1 MKNNRNNIVCVFT
14 PYWGNGNPYQDELA
28 KSLGSHGVQVK
39 KGDSL
44 KSVFHNMIFC
54 GYRPDILHLHWLP
67 LLEWRITSFLRL
79 ALFVLRLSIVRLLGV
94 KLVWTVHNLR
104 PHESQCPKVDWLVRI
119 LITRLTSALITHTKR
134 AKQQVVSTWRLRNG
148 RKVLIIPHGNYI
160 DCYENKLNRA
170 TAQKQLCI
178 FNSKLVILFFGEI
191 RPYKGVLQLIDAF
204 KLLGQERTYL
214 VIAGRLL
221 NDELTSVIR
230 EKIQGC
236 NNIKFA
242 PGFVAEDQIQVFM
255 NASDIVVF
263 PYRTILTSG
272 AVILA
277 MSFGRPCIAPRI
289 GCISDILDEAG
300 SFLYDSE
307 DDEGLLK
314 AMDLAILRKR
324 DLEVMG
330 KYNFEMAKR
339 WDWNK
344 IGQMTAKTYAQCLRS

>member
-277 MSFGRPCIAPRI
+277 MSFGPTIWR
-289 GCISDILDEAG
+289 
-300 SFLYDSE
+300 
-307 DDEGLLK
+307 
-314 AMDLAILRKR
+314 
-324 DLEVMG
+324 
-330 KYNFEMAKR
+330 
-339 WDWNK
+339 
-344 IGQMTAKTYAQCLRS
+344 